1 MRSYQAFTFRM
12 ITFLSCLSLTALLL
26 SACGSSTTS
35 NTPVVLTTPQST
47 YLVEYV
53 PGAAAAKEGKTTFQL
68 KVKHRSDGSPAA
80 GLTLKLAPI
89 MHMSDKDHGTPVD
102 VVTETVPGTSG
113 TYDCTVYYLMGD
125 HMMSTLMGYWE
136 LQVKIGAEVASFY
149 PSVSSQ
155 MAGADTWKATMKS
168 SSDIL
173 NGKTYYLFSDGMVT
187 AASPTFKLYIS
198 RSENDPPTI
207 FSAISAISSPAGT
220 VASVVVTAST
230 DSTFPVSPGATV
242 DATDDGNGH
251 FSFTG
256 LTDLVSAA
264 THTVYVKLNV
274 DAEDKTSD
282 GLATNA
288 SGTNLY
294 QSFKVTSH

>member
-207 FSAISAISSPAGT
+207 FSAISSATTSSLIVT
-220 VASVVVTAST
+220 VAT
-230 DSTFPVSPGATV
+230 DTSFSAPAT
-242 DATDDGNGH
+242 TSDDGNGH